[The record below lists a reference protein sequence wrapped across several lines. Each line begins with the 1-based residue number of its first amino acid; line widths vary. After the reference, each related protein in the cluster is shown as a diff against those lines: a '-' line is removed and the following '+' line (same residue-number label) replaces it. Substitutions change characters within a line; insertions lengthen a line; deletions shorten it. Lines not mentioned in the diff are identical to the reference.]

1 MTGKK
6 YLTWNAG
13 ASAKKHIINNG
24 LNVDDIDLLVGAS
37 GGPKWLALCGLDRL
51 MFGEWLPQRTRPL
64 PLIGSSIGTWRF
76 ACLAQNNPNTAI
88 DRFVEAYLQQRYH
101 AKTTARDVSN
111 TLNGVLRHLLAE
123 QGVEEILSHPVFR
136 SHIVAAKS
144 RHLLK
149 SEQRGVQALGLA
161 ACATTNIF
169 SRNSLSYFF
178 ERILFADTRML
189 PNLFATDRIK
199 TRYVELQNSNL
210 EMALQAS
217 GSVPLVLEGVT
228 HIPNSGGGVFR
239 DGGITDYHFDQ
250 ALLSDAR
257 FVLYPHFYGH
267 AVPGWFDK
275 TLKWRHRAA
284 ETMNNVLMISPSEHF
299 LALMPFG
306 KIPDRKDFFKM
317 NDEDRVKFWKTV
329 VSESNRLG
337 DEFMET
343 ILRQDVVS
351 RLVA

>member
-6 YLTWNAG
+6 YLTWSAG
-13 ASAKKHIINNG
+13 ASAKKHIINHG
-24 LNVDDIDLLVGAS
+24 LNVDDFDLLVGAS

-51 MFGEWLPQRTRPL
+51 MFGEWLTHRTRPL

-76 ACLAQNNPNTAI
+76 ACLAQKNPNAAI
-88 DRFVEAYLQQRYH
+88 DRFVEAYLQQSYH
-101 AKTTARDVSN
+101 SQATARDVSN

-136 SHIVAAKS
+136 SHIVAARS

-149 SEQRGVQALGLA
+149 SEQRSVQAIGLA

-169 SRNSLSYFF
+169 SRRSVQYFF
-178 ERILFADTRML
+178 ERILFADSRML
-189 PNLFATDRIK
+189 PSLVAADQIK
-199 TRYVELQNSNL
+199 TRYVDLQISNL

-228 HIPNSGGGVFR
+228 NIPESGGGVFR
-239 DGGITDYHFDQ
+239 DGGITDYHFDH
-250 ALLSDAR
+250 ALLSDAKL
-257 FVLYPHFYGH
+257 VLYPHFYSH

-275 TLKWRHRAA
+275 TLKWRHLAGN
-284 ETMNNVLMISPSEHF
+284 TIDNVLMVSPSQHF

-317 NDEDRVKFWKTV
+317 SDVDRIKFWKTV
-329 VSESNRLG
+329 VAESNRLG
-337 DEFMET
+337 DEFME
-343 ILRQDVVS
+343 IIDRENVVS
-351 RLVA
+351 ELIA